1 MHIPINCL
9 SSYSIVTSNTNE
21 AAYTITGRKYYLEL
35 KNASSNVMYINF
47 TGAAA
52 SASTYRLN
60 ANEKI
65 VFDKNFVPSGEVRV
79 FGSSGD
85 KLHILVG

>member
-1 MHIPINCL
+1 
-9 SSYSIVTSNTNE
+9 
-21 AAYTITGRKYYLEL
+21 
-35 KNASSNVMYINF
+35 MYINF